1 MMVSDTT
8 NPRSSL
14 RGRERERER
23 EREIIMV
30 NLRIIS
36 IDSLRH
42 YWFAVSIYIDTFFF
56 FGL

>member
-23 EREIIMV
+23 ERD
-30 NLRIIS
+30 NNGKPS
-36 IDSLRH
+36 D
-42 YWFAVSIYIDTFFF
+42 Y
-56 FGL
+56 

>member
-23 EREIIMV
+23 D
-30 NLRIIS
+30 NNGKPS
-36 IDSLRH
+36 D
-42 YWFAVSIYIDTFFF
+42 Y
-56 FGL
+56 